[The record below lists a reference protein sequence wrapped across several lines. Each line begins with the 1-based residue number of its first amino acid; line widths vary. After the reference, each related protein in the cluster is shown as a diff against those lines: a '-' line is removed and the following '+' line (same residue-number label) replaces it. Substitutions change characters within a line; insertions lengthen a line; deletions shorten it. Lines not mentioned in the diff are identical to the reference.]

1 MQQRPPKP
9 KKCRSPECRQSFQP
23 RNSLQVVCSP
33 RCGLALAAIQRKKK
47 EAQVAREDRQQ
58 TREKREQ
65 LKTRGDYLREAQ
77 VAFNAWIRERD
88 RDMPCISCGR
98 HHQGKYD
105 AGHYRTVGG
114 NPALR
119 YEPLNCHKQCVPC
132 NQHKSG
138 NVIEYRLNLIKRIGQ
153 ESVEWLEG
161 PHAPKNYTVDDLKA
175 ITKEYRAKVRELK
188 KQV

>member
-1 MQQRPPKP
+1 M
-9 KKCRSPECRQSFQP
+9 
-23 RNSLQVVCSP
+23 QVVCSP
-33 RCGLALAAIQRKKK
+33 GCGLALAAIQRKRK
-47 EAQVAREDRQQ
+47 EGELAKLDRAQ
-58 TREKREQ
+58 TKEKRER
-65 LKTRGDYLREAQ
+65 LKTRGDYLKDAQ

-88 RDMPCISCGR
+88 TDMPCISCER

-153 ESVEWLEG
+153 ESVDWLEG
-161 PHAPKNYTVDDLKA
+161 PHLPKNYTVDDLKA
-175 ITKEYRAKVRELK
+175 IARDYRTKVRELK
-188 KQV
+188 KAHVTA